1 MKRDFFRLM
10 IQSGSDFPLA
20 IPGETVTFFLNA
32 EILWCQGN
40 HFVMIVTSTD
50 GFFCMF
56 GYLNPGNYQIKFKYN
71 NQEITAK
78 SFGKTI
84 KEVTLFTGLWTGEVE
99 TPYKEFYL
107 VSS

>member
-1 MKRDFFRLM
+1 
-10 IQSGSDFPLA
+10 
-20 IPGETVTFFLNA
+20 
-32 EILWCQGN
+32 
-40 HFVMIVTSTD
+40 MIVTSTD

-56 GYLNPGNYQIKFKYN
+56 GYLNPGKYQIKFKYN
-71 NQEITAK
+71 NQDITAK